1 MHFYVSHRSRLT
13 AARCFESSHRSALRL
28 RGVPRLRSAS
38 RCPRRFSP
46 SGLRLCTALR
56 SVCSALQP
64 FGPSPFRKRLHPQFA
79 IVDPHRT
86 QSVLVALVAHW
97 AYFGLFHSTIHNGL
111 TACNA
116 SVFIGVFVPACASLA
131 RYSRAADALW
141 RVLAPPPLRGFD
153 GPVSRTARGEAPS
166 HWRRPPCAPQKMP
179 EMTYTP
185 QFAMVVLLRPRA
197 YSTPLFI
204 GVFVPACASLARYS
218 RAADAL
224 WACPRPSTP
233 SGLRR
238 ACFAHCARPP
248 CAPSFLI

>member
-1 MHFYVSHRSRLT
+1 MTVDFAARAGRNCLPARKPSILIVDKPLVCQRICPTACKSENLRTATGTGMHFYVSHRSRLT

-97 AYFGLFHSTIHNGL
+97 AYFGLFHSTIHNGRL
-111 TACNA
+111 ATPNGLQRFRVHWGLRTGLRFAGPVFQGCGRPLGVSSPLHPFGASTGLFRALRAA
-116 SVFIGVFVPACASLA
+116 SVRPVISDLSLFL
-131 RYSRAADALW
+131 SRL
-141 RVLAPPPLRGFD
+141 
-153 GPVSRTARGEAPS
+153 
-166 HWRRPPCAPQKMP
+166 C
-179 EMTYTP
+179 
-185 QFAMVVLLRPRA
+185 
-197 YSTPLFI
+197 
-204 GVFVPACASLARYS
+204 
-218 RAADAL
+218 
-224 WACPRPSTP
+224 
-233 SGLRR
+233 
-238 ACFAHCARPP
+238 
-248 CAPSFLI
+248 